1 MLRPIEG
8 SGIHAVEQ
16 QATLD
21 EALLNA
27 GGAQRAWAMLT
38 VDELGAAVVPFD
50 RLGDQRVQPLLLI
63 RGELLWG
70 VSRFLDGPRWV
81 ASGRARGEVIT
92 VGLDRGA

>member
-1 MLRPIEG
+1 MRAPPRQGER
-8 SGIHAVEQ
+8 IHAVEQ

-63 RGELLWG
+63 RGELLVLGMSVHGWTFAIAEA
-70 VSRFLDGPRWV
+70 VDAFAQDADNS
-81 ASGRARGEVIT
+81 
-92 VGLDRGA
+92 